1 MNSRAFGKG
10 SLFETE
16 AFCLSGTSP
25 TDKNSSLR
33 DLCVSVVNTYNFM
46 QCLMIY
52 FREMSTFTSGQARAS
67 LEFLRG
73 LC

>member
-33 DLCVSVVNTYNFM
+33 DLPAGRQV
-46 QCLMIY
+46 CLCGEYIQFHAVLNDLFPGNVDLH
-52 FREMSTFTSGQARAS
+52 FRAGESFT
-67 LEFLRG
+67 
-73 LC
+73 